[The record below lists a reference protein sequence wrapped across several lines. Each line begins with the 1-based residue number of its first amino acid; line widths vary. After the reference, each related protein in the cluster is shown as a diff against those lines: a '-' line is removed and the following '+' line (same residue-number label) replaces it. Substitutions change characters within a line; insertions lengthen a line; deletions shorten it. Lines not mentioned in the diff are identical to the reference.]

1 MGVAGKHRGNKSH
14 YTLTDI
20 YEIIDTIGSDSL
32 RKVISG
38 RTDGL
43 DNKVKSKPSD
53 LEKIGKE
60 LGWDQTALN
69 RAIKMELEKR
79 DSD

>member
-1 MGVAGKHRGNKSH
+1 MRITDKHKGNKFH

-20 YEIIDTIGSDSL
+20 YEIIDTIDSNSL
-32 RKVISG
+32 REFNSD
-38 RTDGL
+38 RTNGL
-43 DNKVKSKPSD
+43 DNKVKAKLSD

-60 LGWDQTALN
+60 LGWDRKALN
-69 RAIKMELEKR
+69 RAIKLELEKR

>member
-1 MGVAGKHRGNKSH
+1 MGVADKHKGNKFH

-20 YEIIDTIGSDSL
+20 YEIIDTIDSDSL
-32 RKVISG
+32 RKIISG

-43 DNKVKSKPSD
+43 DNKVKAKLSD
-53 LEKIGKE
+53 LGKIGKE

>member
-1 MGVAGKHRGNKSH
+1 MEISDKHKGNKSH

-20 YEIIDTIGSDSL
+20 YEIIDTVDSASL

-43 DNKVKSKPSD
+43 DNKVKAKLSD

-60 LGWDQTALN
+60 LGWDRKALN
-69 RAIKMELEKR
+69 RALKMELEKR

>member
-1 MGVAGKHRGNKSH
+1 MRVSDKHKGNKSH

-20 YEIIDTIGSDSL
+20 YEIIDTIGSDIL

-43 DNKVKSKPSD
+43 DNKIKAKLSD

-60 LGWDQTALN
+60 LGWDRKALN
-69 RAIKMELEKR
+69 RAIKLELEKR

>member
-1 MGVAGKHRGNKSH
+1 MRVTNKHKGNKSH

-20 YEIIDTIGSDSL
+20 YEIIDTIDSDSL
-32 RKVISG
+32 RKIISG

-43 DNKVKSKPSD
+43 DSKVKAKLSD

-60 LGWDQTALN
+60 LGWDKTALN
-69 RAIKMELEKR
+69 RAFKMELEKR